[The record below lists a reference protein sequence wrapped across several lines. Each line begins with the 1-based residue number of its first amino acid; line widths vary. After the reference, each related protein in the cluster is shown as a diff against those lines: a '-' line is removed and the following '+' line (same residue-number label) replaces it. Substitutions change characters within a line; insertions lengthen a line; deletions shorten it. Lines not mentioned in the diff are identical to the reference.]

1 MRPSDVRLHGSGQA
15 PNFFEG
21 LSLTN
26 GSYSLFDG
34 RTADGDRN
42 YPVGVYDNAEY
53 DGLFFAHPDR
63 NAANNMLFAE
73 SIELFVE
80 IEEDMESKYS
90 EFQKISRKNHFYLLI
105 WKYIMIFRL

>member
-34 RTADGDRN
+34 RIADGDRN
-42 YPVGVYDNAEY
+42 YPVGVYDNDEY

-80 IEEDMESKYS
+80 IEEDMESK
-90 EFQKISRKNHFYLLI
+90 
-105 WKYIMIFRL
+105 